1 MIKLLTCLAC
11 CIAVGV
17 AALELRQQQLELKH
31 QAAALEGQIERQQAR
46 LWSQQLQIA
55 VYTVPTSIKETV
67 GTDLP
72 LVPESKLPLKAG
84 DWIDMESDQAQ

>member
-1 MIKLLTCLAC
+1 MIKLLTCLFC

-31 QAAALEGQIERQQAR
+31 QAASLQSQIERQQAR

-67 GTDLP
+67 GNDLP
-72 LVPESKLPLKAG
+72 LVPEGKLPEKAG
-84 DWIDMESDQAQ
+84 DWIEMDTEPMQ